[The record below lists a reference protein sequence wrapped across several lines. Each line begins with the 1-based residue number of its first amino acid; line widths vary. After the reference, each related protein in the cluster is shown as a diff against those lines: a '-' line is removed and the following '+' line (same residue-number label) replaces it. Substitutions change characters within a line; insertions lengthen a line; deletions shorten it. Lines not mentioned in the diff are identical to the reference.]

1 MEGEVPM
8 TLESLR
14 AKAESIKNVIASV
27 DFERN
32 SDWKELLGLFSVL
45 ATHFHILNAQ
55 FNTGHGSARIL
66 SHFVV
71 QPKKL
76 TPEPTQLPE
85 MLRTKGLPELEARE
99 AQLVSEYNAQ
109 TQPTTL
115 EQKRV
120 TLETMIREFNA
131 MCDSIESSYNTKLE
145 EVRLRPKKEI
155 ITTEDTSKQLDNLLH
170 AIVVGRGLTESSKSA
185 TRTTTQQT
193 GKGTKRGAAAISK
206 GTSASST
213 SNRPTTGGG
222 GAAPQRPLKKQAL
235 GAGPSS
241 TPSSSSSS
249 SSSSTQS
256 LPKSPSATTSSSSSS
271 SSSAAVSSSMPQQQQ
286 QQDIRNIKFG
296 VGTTASTTPT
306 TQFWQGGAAP
316 SNQQYQQQPLAT
328 RIPTNTPTTRP
339 PMQTNSNQFQSMPK

>member
-32 SDWKELLGLFSVL
+32 SEWKELLGLFSVL

-170 AIVVGRGLTESSKSA
+170 AIVAGRGLTESSKSS
-185 TRTTTQQT
+185 TRATTQQP

-206 GTSASST
+206 GTSAST

-256 LPKSPSATTSSSSSS
+256 LPKSPSATTSSSSA
-271 SSSAAVSSSMPQQQQ
+271 AAVSSSMPQQQ

-306 TQFWQGGAAP
+306 TQFRQGGAAP

-328 RIPTNTPTTRP
+328 RIPTNTPTARP
-339 PMQTNSNQFQSMPK
+339 PMQTNSSQFQSLPK